1 MPQQRKDL
9 PPNESLGPPRTLM
22 VDNQEDPL
30 VVVHLLTFDADGSVP
45 DRHTEHDMV
54 NADGGNLLLDAL
66 LYFRS

>member
-1 MPQQRKDL
+1 
-9 PPNESLGPPRTLM
+9 M

-30 VVVHLLTFDADGSVP
+30 IGVYVLTFDADGSVP
-45 DRHTEHDMV
+45 DRHTGHNIV

>member
-1 MPQQRKDL
+1 
-9 PPNESLGPPRTLM
+9 M

-30 VVVHLLTFDADGSVP
+30 VGVHLLTFDADGSVP
-45 DRHTEHDMV
+45 DRHSEYDMV